1 MQIQTP
7 QLMQMTLDTFR
18 AKLSEFYT
26 GQIDQATAINVLE
39 LQKLT
44 SGWETEVYSF
54 DVAYSLKK
62 ENKREHLI
70 LRTFP
75 GTGGTKKAT
84 YEFALMKGLAEQNYP
99 VPRVH
104 HLVAE
109 ETPIGY
115 PFIIMERLLGG
126 ALTKVMEAAP
136 AEEQQQLKALFM
148 KCFAELHQLDW
159 QTIVPNSSRYE
170 LNSQSEYIEKPLHA
184 MRRTVTRHQIDEFME
199 VVEWLENR
207 VAMVPTEGLSLV
219 HYDYHLG
226 NIVLSEDKKPFV
238 IDWSVSRVT
247 DYRIDLGWTLLLES
261 TYEAYENR
269 DILLNAYQTFRNS
282 YVTNIEFF
290 EVVAAL
296 RRLVVMAISFSGEDD
311 VVATRPEVVE
321 IMKGYTDHVNGVIR
335 ILKDRTGITLHEFEA
350 TVSKAST
357 DFKRDKQ

>member
-1 MQIQTP
+1 MQIQGP

-18 AKLSEFYT
+18 AKLSEFYAK
-26 GQIDQATAINVLE
+26 QIDQATTINVLE

-54 DVAYSLKK
+54 DVAYSLNK
-62 ENKREHLI
+62 ENKREYLI
-70 LRTFP
+70 LRIFP
-75 GTGGTKKAT
+75 GTGGKKKAA
-84 YEFALMKGLAEQNYP
+84 YEFELMKGLAEKNYP
-99 VPRVH
+99 VPQVH

-109 ETPIGY
+109 ETPLGY

-126 ALTKVMEAAP
+126 TLTKVMEEAP
-136 AEEQQQLKALFM
+136 AAEKQQLKALFM

-159 QTIVPNSSRYE
+159 QAIIPNSSRYE
-170 LNSQSEYIEKPLHA
+170 LNNQFEYIEKPLHA
-184 MRRTVTRHQIDEFME
+184 MRRRVARHQLDEFME

-207 VAMVPTEGLSLV
+207 VATVPNEGLSLV

-226 NIVLSEDKKPFV
+226 NIVLSEEKKPFV

-261 TYEAYENR
+261 TYEASENR
-269 DILLNAYQTFRNS
+269 NILLSAYQTFRNS
-282 YVTNIEFF
+282 SVTNIEFF

-350 TVSKAST
+350 TVKRAST
-357 DFKRDKQ
+357 DVKRD